1 MSASMSSERENQMN
15 YLNLQVQ
22 TAGLN
27 VGRFVGNGVLV
38 GCLEPPAE
46 YDIR

>member
-1 MSASMSSERENQMN
+1 MSTSISSERENQVY

-27 VGRFVGNGVLV
+27 VGRFVGSGVLV
-38 GCLEPPAE
+38 GCLEPTS
-46 YDIR
+46 